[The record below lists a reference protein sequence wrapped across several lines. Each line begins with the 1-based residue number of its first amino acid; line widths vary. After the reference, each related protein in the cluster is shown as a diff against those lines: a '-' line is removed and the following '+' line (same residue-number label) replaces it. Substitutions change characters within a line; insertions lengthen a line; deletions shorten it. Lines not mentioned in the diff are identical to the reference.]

1 MGIFWIKERELQI
14 FSVILYRNLSSSF
27 PVDDH
32 IMPNVKEGLD
42 FMGEK
47 VAENVDMLAEV
58 VMGTEAKTETAKAL
72 ETLHHAVMPN
82 EKQVCTCKNIRRFLL

>member
-1 MGIFWIKERELQI
+1 
-14 FSVILYRNLSSSF
+14 
-27 PVDDH
+27 
-32 IMPNVKEGLD
+32 MPNVKEGLD

-82 EKQVCTCKNIRRFLL
+82 EKQVLAKI

>member
-1 MGIFWIKERELQI
+1 
-14 FSVILYRNLSSSF
+14 
-27 PVDDH
+27 
-32 IMPNVKEGLD
+32 MPNVKDGLD

-58 VMGTEAKTETAKAL
+58 VMGSEAKTETAKAL

-82 EKQVCTCKNIRRFLL
+82 EKQVCESLCTCDFHNFGLIFAGQCTVCLKG

>member
-1 MGIFWIKERELQI
+1 
-14 FSVILYRNLSSSF
+14 
-27 PVDDH
+27 
-32 IMPNVKEGLD
+32 MPNVKDGLD

-58 VMGTEAKTETAKAL
+58 VMGSEAKTETAKAL

-82 EKQVCTCKNIRRFLL
+82 EKQVCE